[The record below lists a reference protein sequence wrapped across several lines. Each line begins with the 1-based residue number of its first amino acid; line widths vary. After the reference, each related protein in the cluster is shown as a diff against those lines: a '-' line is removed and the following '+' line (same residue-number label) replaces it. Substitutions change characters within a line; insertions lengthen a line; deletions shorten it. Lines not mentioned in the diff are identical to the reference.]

1 MQERVFMGIGNKPFM
16 DIQPS
21 DAAISNRA
29 VNCVLIGR
37 GTLLYQDGIHRFGAL
52 SLFLLFAH
60 FL

>member
-21 DAAISNRA
+21 DAAISDRA

-37 GTLLYQDGIHRFGAL
+37 GTSAFSVRCFHCFMI
-52 SLFLLFAH
+52 
-60 FL
+60 